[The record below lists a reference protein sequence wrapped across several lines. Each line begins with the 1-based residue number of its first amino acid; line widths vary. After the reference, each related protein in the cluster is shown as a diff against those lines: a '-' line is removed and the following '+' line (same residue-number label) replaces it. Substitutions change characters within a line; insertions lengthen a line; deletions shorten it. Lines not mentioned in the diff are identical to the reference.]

1 MELYMSKHPG
11 YPQMDKCYKRLVGE
25 ILGNSRTASMEFVNR
40 ALEKV
45 RTIIFTTNDYYM
57 DTVEKMRT
65 GMKLPTHEQ
74 RYGNRTVDLG
84 NGETIPLSELSRF
97 EEISDFDEKQQHKH
111 AWSMK
116 VSVAAYWKVVQKRLA
131 DEIPLEIRYS
141 LQAAILQT
149 LNDAMIREAWAAPRS
164 MLAMMEGD
172 PRDSQK
178 RKVLQNRVDVLQTSR
193 NLIAKFMF

>member
-1 MELYMSKHPG
+1 MEFYMSKHLG
-11 YPQMDKCYKRLVGE
+11 YPQMDKCYKRLAGE

-40 ALEKV
+40 ELEKV
-45 RTIIFTTNDYYM
+45 RTIIFTTNDYYT

-65 GMKLPTHEQ
+65 GMKLSKNEQ
-74 RYGNRTVDLG
+74 RYQTVDLG
-84 NGETIPLSELSRF
+84 NGETIPLSELSSF
-97 EEISDFDEKQQHKH
+97 EDISDFNVKQQHKQ

-116 VSVAAYWKVVQKRLA
+116 VSVAAYWKVVHKRLA

-141 LQAAILQT
+141 LQVAILQT
-149 LNDAMIREAWAAPRS
+149 LNDAMIREACATSKS

-178 RKVLQNRVDVLQTSR
+178 RMVLQNRIDVLQTSL
-193 NLIAKFMF
+193 NLVAKFMF

>member
-1 MELYMSKHPG
+1 MEPYMSKHPG
-11 YPQMDKCYKRLVGE
+11 YPQMDKCYKRLAGE

-65 GMKLPTHEQ
+65 RMKMPINEQ
-74 RYGNRTVDLG
+74 RPGYSVDLG
-84 NGETIPLSELSRF
+84 NGDKMKLSEFWSF
-97 EEISDFDEKQQHKH
+97 EDISDFNVKQQHKQ

-149 LNDAMIREAWAAPRS
+149 LNDAMISEAWAAPKS
-164 MLAMMEGD
+164 MMEGD
-172 PRDSQK
+172 PRDSHK
-178 RKVLQNRVDVLQTSR
+178 RMVLQNRVDVLQTSL
-193 NLIAKFMF
+193 NLVAKFMF